1 MRFEM
6 IEFIARV
13 AVLWAERKLTASPV
27 AGIHI
32 LGEELFKNNLPAV
45 VCGRWGVVF
54 DVELIPAALEKQAL
68 MNADDFRKY
77 RLYNARAHRVL
88 AKNQKTLRTV
98 FQQLCWLQ
106 DRKRGQKKQNVRVH
120 CTASIVACMTNND
133 VHPSGSWTSFT
144 KFSTR
149 RTCLTR

>member
-98 FQQLCWLQ
+98 FNNFVGY
-106 DRKRGQKKQNVRVH
+106 K
-120 CTASIVACMTNND
+120 TASVDKRSRMYACIAL
-133 VHPSGSWTSFT
+133 HPS
-144 KFSTR
+144 
-149 RTCLTR
+149 LLA